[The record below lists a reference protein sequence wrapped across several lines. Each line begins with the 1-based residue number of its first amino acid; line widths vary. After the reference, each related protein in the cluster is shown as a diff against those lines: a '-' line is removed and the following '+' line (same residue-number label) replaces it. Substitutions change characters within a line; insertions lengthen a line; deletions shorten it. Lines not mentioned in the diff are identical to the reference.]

1 MQLDLARDLLR
12 MFSRKILDEVFPG
25 ETGASRLQQIG
36 MFTLIFAGDDGG
48 QPLSA
53 SQIAELTGHDTS
65 QLARLL
71 RKLIDRDL
79 IERRAGPGR
88 GAPQLLYVK
97 HSAASKK
104 LVAAM
109 TKG

>member
-1 MQLDLARDLLR
+1 
-12 MFSRKILDEVFPG
+12 
-25 ETGASRLQQIG
+25 
-36 MFTLIFAGDDGG
+36 MFTLIFAGDEGG

-79 IERRAGPGR
+79 IERRPGPGR

-97 HSAASKK
+97 HSPASKK
-104 LVAAM
+104 LIAVM
-109 TKG
+109 TKR